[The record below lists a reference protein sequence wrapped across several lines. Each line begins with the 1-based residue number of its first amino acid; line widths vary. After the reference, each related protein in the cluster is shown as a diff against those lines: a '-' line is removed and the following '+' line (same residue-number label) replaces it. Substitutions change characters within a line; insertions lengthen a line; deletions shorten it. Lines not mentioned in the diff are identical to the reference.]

1 MNVAMFSVVF
11 AVSSSDAQVRACNM
25 LRTGE
30 MTLPRFP
37 WLRQT
42 NAAASVTD

>member
-1 MNVAMFSVVF
+1 MFSAVF
-11 AVSSSDAQVRACNM
+11 AVSSSDAPVRTCHM
-25 LRTGE
+25 LKAGE

-42 NAAASVTD
+42 NAAASVTG